1 MANNSMI
8 AMNSL
13 NLRFYIELKDEIIDK
28 VHQNGHLLYHLI
40 KKQEIVTAIDNYA
53 ALYILFKEVEQ

>member
-1 MANNSMI
+1 MRLLI
-8 AMNSL
+8 K
-13 NLRFYIELKDEIIDK
+13 FIK
-28 VHQNGHLLYHLI
+28 NGHLLYHLI